1 MEKLIEKKLAERGV
15 SIEKI
20 AEIVYVLQERYVEGL
35 TLMECR
41 EAVRAVFK
49 KREVQHAVL
58 TGIALDILA
67 EKNALPSP
75 LLEIIRNDE
84 SLYGIDEVL
93 AFAIT
98 NVYGSIGLTNF
109 GYLDKTKLGII
120 GELNN
125 GKNKQ
130 VNTFLDD
137 LIAAIAAAAS
147 ARLAHSIDGNIYL
160 NYLNESD

>member
-1 MEKLIEKKLAERGV
+1 MEKLVEKKLLERGV
-15 SIEKI
+15 SVEKI
-20 AEIVYVLQERYVEGL
+20 AEIVYLLQERYIKRL
-35 TLMECR
+35 TINDCR
-41 EAVRAVFK
+41 EAVKAVLK

-58 TGIALDILA
+58 TGLALDVLA
-67 EKNALPSP
+67 EKNMLPHP
-75 LLEIIRNDE
+75 LVDIVKNDE
-84 SLYGIDEVL
+84 GLYGIDEVL

-120 GELNN
+120 GRLNN
-125 GKNKQ
+125 EKNKQ

-147 ARLAHSIDGNIYL
+147 AKLAHSQKVTDYVDDQSG
-160 NYLNESD
+160 

>member
-1 MEKLIEKKLAERGV
+1 MEKLMEKKLAERGV
-15 SIEKI
+15 SVEKI
-20 AEIVYVLQERYVEGL
+20 SEIVYLLQERYVKGL
-35 TLMECR
+35 TINDCR
-41 EAVRAVFK
+41 EAVKAVLK

-58 TGIALDILA
+58 TGLALDVLA
-67 EKNALPSP
+67 EKNMLPYP
-75 LLEIIRNDE
+75 LLDIIKKDE

-147 ARLAHSIDGNIYL
+147 ARLAHSLNGTDYL
-160 NYLNESD
+160 NDECD